1 MEAVKASGGSIALTA
16 LAVAIAAGMLW
27 ASVALAGGSGSSAS
41 PSGSQGSSPIAYTTD
56 GYTAEAP
63 QQGAAPD
70 GDCPNMGGGP
80 SGQQQ
85 EEGSSGTGS
94 SL

>member
-1 MEAVKASGGSIALTA
+1 MEAVKASRGSIALTA

-41 PSGSQGSSPIAYTTD
+41 PSGSQGSDPVAFTAD
-56 GYTAEAP
+56 QNTAEAP

-70 GDCPNMGGGP
+70 GDCPNMGGGS
-80 SGQQQ
+80 SGP
-85 EEGSSGTGS
+85 EGSSSDTGS

>member
-1 MEAVKASGGSIALTA
+1 MEAVKASRGSIALTA

-27 ASVALAGGSGSSAS
+27 ASVALAGGSSPSVS
-41 PSGSQGSSPIAYTTD
+41 PSGSQGSSPVAYTTD

-63 QQGAAPD
+63 QQGAMPS

-80 SGQQQ
+80 SGSQQ
-85 EEGSSGTGS
+85 SPSDTGS

>member
-1 MEAVKASGGSIALTA
+1 MEAVKASRGSIALTA

-41 PSGSQGSSPIAYTTD
+41 PSGSQGSSPVAFTAD
-56 GYTAEAP
+56 RNTAEAP

-70 GDCPNMGGGP
+70 GDCPNMGGG
-80 SGQQQ
+80 SGSP
-85 EEGSSGTGS
+85 ESSSGTGS